1 MKYKV
6 GDKVRVRENL
16 SAWKEYDNG
25 CYVTP
30 SMTVFLGKTVTIH
43 KVCGN
48 INRYKI
54 KEDHGKWIWSD
65 SMFESLESKNPA
77 DETNVSDEWFLCRDD
92 INKLNDAIK
101 DVVHA
106 DDVGAAESADCL
118 LELKFKE
125 AVRRITPDDLKMIL
139 LKKIEDSIKNMSDD
153 VIQDILAEALC

>member
-77 DETNVSDEWFLCRDD
+77 DETNVSEEWVLCRDD
-92 INKLNDAIK
+92 TES
-101 DVVHA
+101 HA
-106 DDVGAAESADCL
+106 DATGAAESADSL

-125 AVRRITPDDLKMIL
+125 AVRRITPNELKEIL
-139 LKKIEDSIKNMSDD
+139 LKKIEDSVENMSDD
-153 VIQDILAEALC
+153 VVQDILAEALC

>member
-1 MKYKV
+1 MESK
-6 GDKVRVRENL
+6 
-16 SAWKEYDNG
+16 NG
-25 CYVTP
+25 
-30 SMTVFLGKTVTIH
+30 IE
-43 KVCGN
+43 
-48 INRYKI
+48 
-54 KEDHGKWIWSD
+54 EDYGTWSWTD
-65 SMFESLESKNPA
+65 GMFEPLESENPA

-106 DDVGAAESADCL
+106 DDVGAIESADCL

-153 VIQDILAEALC
+153 VIQDIFAEALC